1 MGYIELRKP
10 IKTKFTGDTA
20 ITTIMVTKCPNH
32 GSALAM
38 MATTDECEPIANIT
52 VNLPE
57 SMFLDDNCFFL
68 EADQTAKEIKNFWL
82 KEGIIKK
89 IDDLM
94 VVSGFTIYYA
104 YEIVDPILKDKIR
117 KAINND

>member
-1 MGYIELRKP
+1 MGYIELEKP

-20 ITTIMVTKCPNH
+20 ITTIMVTKYPNH
-32 GSALAM
+32 GGALAM
-38 MATTDECEPIANIT
+38 MATTDECKPIANIT

-68 EADQTAKEIKNFWL
+68 EAGQAAKAIKDFWL

-94 VVSGFTIYYA
+94 AVSGFTIYDA